1 MVLEVASRVSLLQ
14 EINSG
19 IVEEVT
25 KREGREASDD
35 YFNNEHHH

>member
-19 IVEEVT
+19 IGGIGY
-25 KREGREASDD
+25 KEGRERGIR
-35 YFNNEHHH
+35 